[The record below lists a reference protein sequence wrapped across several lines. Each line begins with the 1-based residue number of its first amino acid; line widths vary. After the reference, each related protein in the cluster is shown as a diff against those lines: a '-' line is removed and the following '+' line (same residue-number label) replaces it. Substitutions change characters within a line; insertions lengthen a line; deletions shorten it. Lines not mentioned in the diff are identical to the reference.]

1 MMARAM
7 PANADFVVE
16 VDAAARAWLD
26 SHKSE
31 GPRVI
36 TYDVHRCCGGGKIC
50 DVRVR
55 ETAHRDDIT
64 SYAAAVAISSD
75 RPGARS
81 SEAPRSRPFRRGVGS
96 ASLRLSRRPF
106 LDDRRSPSD
115 RLAIGVMLAGESRQ
129 RTWTSSHTRRARW
142 RSRPSPDHIRIT
154 HSRKQAGA

>member
-55 ETAHRDDIT
+55 EAAHRDDIAN
-64 SYAAAVAISSD
+64 YAASVLPHTTVSTKPRATHGL
-75 RPGARS
+75 PGDKGTGHRMGADS
-81 SEAPRSRPFRRGVGS
+81 LSALGIRRGAGLARPMVGQRPIMPRII
-96 ASLRLSRRPF
+96 AGIPSRTNP
-106 LDDRRSPSD
+106 L
-115 RLAIGVMLAGESRQ
+115 
-129 RTWTSSHTRRARW
+129 TSSACCRIAFV
-142 RSRPSPDHIRIT
+142 SRGSL
-154 HSRKQAGA
+154 